1 LAKVLADESTER
13 LSQVLAIPRPYSSF
27 STFLH
32 LLSSLSQ
39 ISGIP
44 IHRAASTFTS
54 DFSGSCRFQAT
65 PYSSHLR
72 TNFSLQTHSN
82 ESLPTLIMK
91 TFQHSAVQDEYELQ
105 RITTNLLALQLGFHN
120 NPNIFHRVVESMK
133 KSDLREFAANARDD
147 IYFKMH
153 ARPRNRGFSNF
164 DLQGDI
170 DELLQERRSPQGT
183 LFSPL
188 RSKWQPE
195 QGLDAVNVLRGM
207 NRQLGLQ
214 ISNYSTDITLQLIAA
229 CGIAL
234 SQRGQVIPYDGR
246 NSLLRDCWVVYDRL
260 ERFPCDPNVDASPQ
274 SRWSTISP
282 RINHVQPIRPQ
293 CGPLLP
299 VPPPQE
305 FKELLSF
312 VRRIEQKIDLKLNI
326 GFSGAPPAPS
336 DQLDQFKDVNK
347 QLLNIRQ
354 QLFVLKHQTNQ
365 ILTGLCSEEGSVG
378 SRPQTDESVP
388 PCTPAEQNSDDGQH
402 ISFASLCASLELLEP
417 ADHSHEA
424 LFMGNAEQ
432 QATKFD

>member
-1 LAKVLADESTER
+1 
-13 LSQVLAIPRPYSSF
+13 
-27 STFLH
+27 
-32 LLSSLSQ
+32 
-39 ISGIP
+39 
-44 IHRAASTFTS
+44 
-54 DFSGSCRFQAT
+54 
-65 PYSSHLR
+65 
-72 TNFSLQTHSN
+72 
-82 ESLPTLIMK
+82 MK

-147 IYFKMH
+147 IYSKMH

-195 QGLDAVNVLRGM
+195 QGFDTVDVLRGM

-234 SQRGQVIPYDGR
+234 SQRGQVIPYDCR
-246 NSLLRDCWVVYDRL
+246 NSLLRDCWLVYDRL

-274 SRWSTISP
+274 SRWSALSP
-282 RINHVQPIRPQ
+282 RINHVQPIRPPQ

-305 FKELLSF
+305 LEEILSAMK
-312 VRRIEQKIDLKLNI
+312 RIEQKIDLKLNI
-326 GFSGAPPAPS
+326 GFSGAPPGLS
-336 DQLDQFKDVNK
+336 YQLGPFENVNK

-354 QLFVLKHQTNQ
+354 QITVLAHQTNQ
-365 ILTGLCSEEGSVG
+365 VFAHIHSEEGAVG
-378 SRPQTDESVP
+378 SRQQTDESDP

-402 ISFASLCASLELLEP
+402 ISIASLCASLELLEP